1 MTTPF
6 RLPQIKVLTSETNK
20 SSADVKNTATATVNI
35 VPDASVKYVEDDIA
49 VIEPTRFASRSDGS
63 VITPTTTREITPDNE
78 VNVYKLLLEAYKN
91 NPLKI
96 MDCVIMTSSGLCQLI
111 KEITGVKLVE
121 ITAEAD
127 VSCCGIASK
136 YNTIQ
141 GIVCIMDDDT
151 RVDFEVSFNKDYR
164 LLKDYM
170 ISTKITYDP

>member
-49 VIEPTRFASRSDGS
+49 VI
-63 VITPTTTREITPDNE
+63 TPTTTREITPDNE
-78 VNVYKLLLEAYKN
+78 VNVYKLLLEAYKKKKK
-91 NPLKI
+91 KI